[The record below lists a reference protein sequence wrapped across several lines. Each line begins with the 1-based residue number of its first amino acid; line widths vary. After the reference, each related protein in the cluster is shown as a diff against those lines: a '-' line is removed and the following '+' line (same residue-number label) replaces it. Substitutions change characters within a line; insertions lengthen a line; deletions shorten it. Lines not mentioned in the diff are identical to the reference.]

1 MKVQFWGT
9 RGSLP
14 VPGPST
20 VQFGGNTSCVQ
31 LSTPDA
37 LIVLDC
43 GTGARALGKAL
54 MAQRRAPLI
63 GHLLLS
69 HTHWDHIQGFPF
81 FLPLLSAGNHF
92 TVYCASEPGKTV
104 RDVLS
109 GQMAYP
115 YFPLGLAQLQ
125 SPAVYRD
132 IGEERFQIGDVSV
145 TSQFLNHTTLTLG
158 YRLEC
163 AGATVVYATDTEPFG
178 SYGRQSGQDR
188 CDFAH
193 DSDRR
198 FAAFVDGADVLIH
211 DAQYTASEYRDKIG
225 WGHSP
230 VEYAVEIALAAH
242 ARHLVLFHH
251 DVDRTDAQ
259 VTELVQAARA
269 MVQQRGGGLLVSAA
283 AEGLELDVSRAGTAP
298 PPEDVRFSVLVAED
312 DPAIASLVADT
323 LGELAGCRVCLAA
336 DGAQALEL
344 AREIQPDLLLLDIV
358 MPGLDGYELTQRIR
372 ADEKLKFIP
381 VIILTGQASESTEAE
396 GFHLGISDFM
406 RKPFAPAQLKAR
418 VQMWLERQLEVRD
431 LGHAPTSVS

>member
-1 MKVQFWGT
+1 M
-9 RGSLP
+9 
-14 VPGPST
+14 PGPTT

-31 LSTPDA
+31 MSTRDA

-54 MAQRRAPLI
+54 MAQRRAPLV

-81 FLPLLSAGNHF
+81 FQPLLTAGNHF
-92 TVYCASEPGKTV
+92 TIYGASEPGTTL

-125 SPAVYRD
+125 SPAVYRE
-132 IGEERFQIGDVSV
+132 IGEERLQIGDVSV

-163 AGATVVYATDTEPFG
+163 EGATVVYATDTEPFG
-178 SYGRQSGQDR
+178 SYGRQPGEDR
-188 CDFAH
+188 CAFAH
-193 DSDRR
+193 DGDRR
-198 FAAFVDGADVLIH
+198 FAAFVEGADVLIH
-211 DAQYTASEYRDKIG
+211 DAQYTAAEYPGKIG

-242 ARHLVLFHH
+242 VRHLVLFHH

-259 VTELVQAARA
+259 VSDLVHAARA
-269 MVQQRGGGLLVSAA
+269 TVQRRGGSLQVSAA
-283 AEGLELDVSRAGTAP
+283 AEGLELDVARTGVAP
-298 PPEDVRFSVLVAED
+298 EPEDVRFSVLVAED
-312 DPAIASLVADT
+312 DPAIAALVADT
-323 LGELAGCRVCLAA
+323 LGELNGCRVCLAA
-336 DGAQALEL
+336 DGTEALEL
-344 AREIQPDLLLLDIV
+344 AREVQPDLLLLDIV

-372 ADEKLKFIP
+372 ADEKLKFVP
-381 VIILTGQASESTEAE
+381 VIILTGQASEATEAE
-396 GFHLGISDFM
+396 GFHLGITDFM

-418 VQMWLERQLEVRD
+418 VQMWLERQLETRS
-431 LGHAPTSVS
+431 LGRVPTPAP